1 MSILPEEARALDENA
16 EFLGVSRLQ
25 LMENAGSGVVCSLKK
40 RMGLKGKR
48 VVVLCHT
55 GNKGGDGFVIA
66 RHLSFLGA
74 DVAVVLMAKPAQI
87 ATPEARS
94 NYSVIERMD
103 SIEKHAAATQADL
116 KPLEGKVKAA
126 DIIVDAM
133 LGTGA
138 RGPLREPLNS
148 AVELAN
154 SSKAFKVAVDVPT
167 GIDPA
172 TGESA
177 GIAFRADLTVTHHKP
192 KAGLMK
198 KPKEAGEIETISIGM
213 PPEAEI
219 YTGPGDLRLA
229 FRPKGEYAHKGQGG
243 RLLVIGGSDRY
254 VGAPTLSAL
263 AALKLG
269 VDLVTMAVPKSIV
282 GTVRTFS
289 PDLIVVP
296 LPSEDRLDRE
306 SVPALKE
313 EMKKATAVVIG
324 MGLGLDPETKEAARE
339 IIRHARTQGVPLVVD
354 ADAIKALGE
363 DLTAL
368 TETKADAETAA
379 GAAAGAG
386 AETVTGIGTG
396 TVITPHAMEFYNLTK
411 EKLPPEK
418 DDSWKKRLPLVMKW
432 ASRLGVTL
440 LVKSRYDIIADGK
453 RYKVKTIGNPGMA
466 VGGTGDVLA
475 GLVGGLMSTGAG
487 AFRAAAGASFLNSYA
502 GDMLA
507 EGVGAHFTA
516 EELAEAVPAALKRL
530 GI

>member
-40 RMGLKGKR
+40 RMELKGKR

-74 DVAVVLMAKPAQI
+74 DVTVVLMAKPAQI

-94 NYSVIERMD
+94 NYSVIEKMD
-103 SIEKHAAATQADL
+103 SIEKHTAATQADL

-138 RGPLREPLNS
+138 RGPLREPLNA

-172 TGESA
+172 TGEAVGS
-177 GIAFRADLTVTHHKP
+177 AFRADLTVTHHKP
-192 KAGLMK
+192 KTGLMK
-198 KPKEAGEIETISIGM
+198 KPEEAGEIETISIGM

-229 FRPKGEYAHKGQGG
+229 FRPKEEYAHKGQGG
-243 RLLVIGGSDRY
+243 RLLVIGGSERY

-269 VDLVTMAVPKSIV
+269 IDLVTMAVPKSIV

-296 LPSEDRLDRE
+296 LPSEDRLDKR

-313 EMKKATAVVIG
+313 ELKKATAVVMG

-339 IIRHARTQGVPLVVD
+339 IIRYVRSQRIPLVVD

-363 DLTAL
+363 DLTVL
-368 TETKADAETAA
+368 TETKP
-379 GAAAGAG
+379 GAG
-386 AETVTGIGTG
+386 ADGETETE

-418 DDSWKKRLPLVMKW
+418 DDSWKKRLPLVMEW

-440 LVKSRYDIIADGK
+440 LVKSRYDIITDGK

-475 GLVGGLMSTGAG
+475 GLVGGLISTGAG

-507 EGVGAHFTA
+507 AGVGAHFTA
-516 EELAEAVPAALKRL
+516 EELAEAVPAALKKL